1 MRGIFV
7 LMILAGIGCGAAYPW
22 YIHNR
27 SGKDI
32 GTYRVFQ
39 RPGSFKAVDVI
50 LTPDEAPVRVFVD
63 MTPIMQNY
71 PDGAQSLL
79 HLTATTAGKTVMD
92 ENLNFAAGIADGRGL
107 QRSEKIFRDTAGEL
121 TGIAAGQYHFTL
133 ERGGFEGLSLK
144 TVDLVLRGNVKE
156 VDSRAIPA
164 GIGLFAIGLLGLIR
178 SRRSPTPDEVKAE
191 KPKWGRDAG

>member
-1 MRGIFV
+1 MRGIFI
-7 LMILAGIGCGAAYPW
+7 LLILAGIGCGAAYPW

-27 SGKDI
+27 SGNDI

-39 RPGSFKAVDVI
+39 RPGVFKSVDVI

-63 MTPIMQNY
+63 MMPIMQNY

-79 HLTATTAGKTVMD
+79 HLTATTSGKTVMD
-92 ENLNFAAGIADGRGL
+92 TNLNFAAGIADGRGL

-121 TGIAAGQYHFTL
+121 TEITAGQYHFTL

-144 TVDLVLRGNVKE
+144 TVDIVLKGNVEE
-156 VDSRAIPA
+156 VDPRAIPA

-178 SRRSPTPDEVKAE
+178 SRRAAPPEDDNAE
-191 KPKWGRDAG
+191 KPKWGRDAE